1 MNRNE
6 RNLEI
11 VRQTAE
17 ILSTGSGISETF
29 ERFCLMLA
37 KFIEASVV
45 FIAIKRRDGV
55 FIDFAY
61 DHGNAVHNPQSG
73 RKISADSQ
81 TQRVIDTGQ
90 PIFLRTRL
98 EIRGPIIPLKEVKD
112 DESQSAIFVPLRFGN
127 ETIGVLS
134 IQTTEQCAYS
144 PDDLHLIET
153 CALYVAVAVQ
163 AETMRGEKEALQSVA
178 SRDSLTGV
186 ASRRAF
192 DQRLHED
199 WTRAQREDGVLSV
212 LVMDVDWFKRFNDTY
227 GHVAGDACLN
237 QVAQAAQS
245 CIVRESDLLARYGG
259 EEFTAILWQT
269 DATGAAV
276 VAERVLNAVRALDVP
291 HAESPIGRVTASIG
305 VAGCKALAI
314 ADPQTLLKAA
324 DRALYAAKT
333 AGRDRI
339 HVDSLG
345 GATATLAQPA
355 ARTNIRSQ
363 ATALLGR
370 AAEIAALNEAIKR
383 SRIVTLVGKRGIGK
397 TRVAVA
403 AAQRRLY
410 AYPDGTW
417 LIDCSVVSG
426 AALEEAVLA
435 VLRVAQTADLS
446 PRETLLDALKDRNAL
461 LVFDDCGDISSHV
474 AGLCGA
480 IARGASDVVMLATS
494 DKPLGADGEETVE
507 LQAPSLGDAV
517 ALFVDR
523 AQIANKAFD
532 ASEQDRHAIERIC
545 TILGNVPL
553 AIELTGPRVRAM
565 PVDHVLGI
573 LERENT
579 DTSIDGLVRSSY
591 EQLGDNARRLFERLS
606 VFPALFTSGAAR
618 DICSGGD
625 LEPWDVTDA
634 LDELVVANLVK
645 RFDSGEAARY
655 LVVDSAR
662 SYGREVLRE
671 RLERA
676 AIQWRYIRYFRAVA
690 RRTSAR
696 IQSGNVEGGVDEARA
711 EVENLDG
718 ALEYALNR
726 RVDVSAGADIV
737 IALHRFWVETGR
749 LAEGRHWTDIALAVG
764 LPMGPQVAEVLNA
777 AAAVAL
783 FGGDM
788 MRLSELSERLVAYHE
803 RGHDTLA
810 LARAL
815 NGLATASF
823 HLGHD
828 ARAKSLFQRALKEY
842 RKSGDRRGVAVVLMN
857 LGALATETLS
867 DVAGARALFNESL
880 TLFRELGIS
889 PQTGIALSNLAAISI
904 IEGDYEQA
912 LVYANESLII
922 FERLG
927 NVAQATVGLI
937 HIAQARLERGEIE
950 LARATLIAARE
961 RLRREPTI
969 RNAIELN
976 EILFLFACDCC
987 AFDRAAELLG
997 VTDAVREKHKL
1008 PRTALSLA
1016 ASSNREREVRAH
1028 LGDLFD
1034 RHFEKGRKA
1043 SAPEMDRVLD
1053 AVLSGAAGALAAG
1066 GASR

>member
-17 ILSTGSGISETF
+17 ILSTGSGLSETF

-45 FIAIKRRDGV
+45 FIAIKRDDGV
-55 FIDFAY
+55 YIDFAY
-61 DHGNAVHNPQSG
+61 DHGNAVHNPQGG
-73 RKISADSQ
+73 RKVSSDSQ
-81 TQRVIDTGQ
+81 TQRVVDTGQ
-90 PIFLRTRL
+90 PIFLRTRQ
-98 EIRGPIIPLKEVKD
+98 EIRGPVIPLKEVKD

-153 CALYVAVAVQ
+153 CALYVAVTVQ

-178 SRDSLTGV
+178 SRDALTGV
-186 ASRRAF
+186 YSRRAF

-269 DATGAAV
+269 DASGAAV

-291 HAESPIGRVTASIG
+291 HVESPLGRVTASIG
-305 VAGCKALAI
+305 VAGCKALAV

-345 GATATLAQPA
+345 GAAATLQQPA
-355 ARTNIRSQ
+355 ARTNIRSL

-370 AAEIAALNEAIKR
+370 AAEMAALNETIKR
-383 SRIVTLVGKRGIGK
+383 SRIVTLVGDKGIGK
-397 TRVAVA
+397 TRLAIA

-417 LIDCSVVSG
+417 LIDCSVVP
-426 AALEEAVLA
+426 AASLEEAVLGA
-435 VLRVAQTADLS
+435 LRIGQSADLS
-446 PRETLLDALKDRNAL
+446 PRETLIEALKDRNTL
-461 LVFDDCGDISSHV
+461 LVFDDCGEIAPSAAS
-474 AGLCGA
+474 LCEE
-480 IARGASDVVMLATS
+480 IARSAPEVTLLATS
-494 DKPLGADGEETVE
+494 RTPLGADGEATFE
-507 LQAPSLGDAV
+507 LQAPSLPDAV

-523 AQIANKAFD
+523 AQIADKAFEAND
-532 ASEQDRHAIERIC
+532 QDRQVIEKIC

-553 AIELTGPRVRAM
+553 AIELTAPRVRAM
-565 PVDHVLGI
+565 PVEHVLGI
-573 LERENT
+573 LERENA
-579 DTSIDGLVRSSY
+579 DTSIDALVRSSY
-591 EQLGDNARRLFERLS
+591 DQLGESARRLFERLS
-606 VFPALFTSGAAR
+606 VFPALFNSGAAR

-634 LDELVVANLVK
+634 LDELVLVSLVK

-662 SYGREVLRE
+662 NYGREVLRE

-676 AIQWRYIRYFRAVA
+676 AIQWRFIRYFRAVA
-690 RRTSAR
+690 RRASAR
-696 IQSGNVEGGVDEARA
+696 VEGGNIESGVDEARA
-711 EVENLDG
+711 EIENLDG
-718 ALEYALNR
+718 ALEYALSR

-749 LAEGRHWTDIALAVG
+749 LAEGRHWTDIALAAG
-764 LPMGPQVAEVLNA
+764 LPMGPQVADLLSA
-777 AAAVAL
+777 AAAIAH
-783 FGGDM
+783 FRGDM
-788 MRLSELSERLVAYHE
+788 VRLADLSERLVAYHE
-803 RGHDTLA
+803 RGHDSTA

-815 NGLATASF
+815 NGLATARF
-823 HLGHD
+823 HLGD
-828 ARAKSLFQRALKEY
+828 AVRSKSLFQRALKAY
-842 RKSGDRRGVAVVLMN
+842 RKAGDRRGAAVVLMN

-867 DVAGARALFNESL
+867 DVAGARALFTESL

-889 PQTGIALSNLAAISI
+889 SQTGIALSNLSAIAI

-912 LVYANESLII
+912 LGYANESLII

-927 NVAQATVGLI
+927 NVAQVTVQLV
-937 HIAQARLERGEIE
+937 HIAHARLERGEIE
-950 LARATLIAARE
+950 LSRATLIAARE

-969 RNAIELN
+969 RNAIDIYETA
-976 EILFLFACDCC
+976 FLFACDCG
-987 AFDRAAELLG
+987 AFERAAELLG
-997 VTDAVREKHKL
+997 VADAVRQKNAL
-1008 PRTALSLA
+1008 PRTALTMAEAGS
-1016 ASSNREREVRAH
+1016 REREVRAH
-1028 LGDLFD
+1028 LGNRFE
-1034 RHFEKGRKA
+1034 RHFESGRKA
-1043 SAPEMDRVLD
+1043 SAVETDRVLD
-1053 AVLSGAAGALAAG
+1053 AVLSGAAGALTAG
-1066 GASR
+1066 SASR

>member
-17 ILSTGSGISETF
+17 ILSTGSSLSETF

-55 FIDFAY
+55 YIEFAY
-61 DHGNAVHNPQSG
+61 DHGNAIHNPQGG
-73 RKISADSQ
+73 RRANTDSQ

-90 PIFLRTRL
+90 PIFLRTQQ
-98 EIRGPIIPLKEVKD
+98 EIRGPVIPLKEVKD
-112 DESQSAIFVPLRFGN
+112 DESQSAMFVPLRFGS

-134 IQTTEQCAYS
+134 VQTNDRCAYS

-178 SRDSLTGV
+178 SRDALTGV

-192 DQRLHED
+192 DQRLHDD

-245 CIVRESDLLARYGG
+245 CVVRESDMLARYGG

-269 DATGAAV
+269 DASGAAV
-276 VAERVLNAVRALDVP
+276 VAERVLNAIRALDVP
-291 HAESPIGRVTASIG
+291 HAESPLGRVTASIG

-339 HVDSLG
+339 HIDSLG
-345 GATATLAQPA
+345 GAAATLAQPE

-363 ATALLGR
+363 ATTLLGR
-370 AAEIAALNEAIKR
+370 AAEISALNEAIKR
-383 SRIVTLVGKRGIGK
+383 SHIVTLVGKRGIGK
-397 TRVAVA
+397 TRIAFA

-410 AYPDGTW
+410 AYPDGSW
-417 LIDCSVVSG
+417 LIDCSVG
-426 AALEEAVLA
+426 AGGALEEAVLGA
-435 VLRVAQTADLS
+435 LRIGQSVDLS
-446 PRETLLDALKDRNAL
+446 PRETLLDALKDRNML
-461 LVFDDCGDISSHV
+461 LVFDDCGDIASFV
-474 AGLCGA
+474 ASLCEA
-480 IARGASDVVMLATS
+480 IARTAPDVGLLATS
-494 DKPLGADGEETVE
+494 RRALGADGEEVVE
-507 LQAPSLGDAV
+507 LQPPSLADAV
-517 ALFVDR
+517 ALFIDR
-523 AQIANKAFD
+523 AQIAEKKFEAT
-532 ASEQDRHAIERIC
+532 EQDRRAIERIC
-545 TILGNVPL
+545 TILENVPL
-553 AIELTGPRVRAM
+553 AIELTAPRVRDM
-565 PVDHVLGI
+565 PVDHILGI

-579 DTSIDGLVRSSY
+579 DASIDGLVRSSY
-591 EQLGDNARRLFERLS
+591 EQLGDSARRLFERLS

-645 RFDSGEAARY
+645 RFDAGETARY

-662 SYGREVLRE
+662 NYGREVLRE
-671 RLERA
+671 RLERT

-690 RRTSAR
+690 RRAAAR
-696 IQSGNVEGGVDEARA
+696 IDSGNVEAGIDEARA
-711 EVENLDG
+711 EVENLDC
-718 ALEYALNR
+718 ALEYAFTR
-726 RVDVSAGADIV
+726 RADVAAGADIV

-749 LAEGRHWTDIALAVG
+749 LAEGRHWTDIALAAG
-764 LPMGPQVAEVLNA
+764 LPMGPQVAQVLSA
-777 AAAVAL
+777 AAAVAQ
-783 FGGDM
+783 FRGDM
-788 MRLSELSERLVAYHE
+788 VRLAELAERLVSYHE

-823 HLGHD
+823 HLGD
-828 ARAKSLFQRALKEY
+828 VVRANKLFGRALKAY
-842 RKSGDRRGVAVVLMN
+842 RKSGDRRGAAAVLMN
-857 LGALATETLS
+857 LGTLATETLS
-867 DVAGARALFNESL
+867 DVAGARALFAESL

-889 PQTGIALSNLAAISI
+889 QQTGIALSSLSAISI
-904 IEGDYEQA
+904 IDGDYDQA
-912 LVYANESLII
+912 LVYANESLVI

-927 NVAQATVGLI
+927 NIAQATVALV
-937 HIAQARLERGEIE
+937 HIAHARLERGEIE
-950 LARATLIAARE
+950 LSRATLIASRE

-969 RNAIELN
+969 RNTIDLY
-976 EILFLFACDCC
+976 EIAFLFACDCG
-987 AFDRAAELLG
+987 AFERAAGLLG
-997 VTDAVREKHKL
+997 VVDAVREKHSL
-1008 PRTALSLA
+1008 PRTALSIA
-1016 ASSNREREVRAH
+1016 ESSNREGEVRAR
-1028 LGDLFD
+1028 LGKLFD
-1034 RHFEKGRKA
+1034 RHFESGR
-1043 SAPEMDRVLD
+1043 SAGPAEMERVLD
-1053 AVLSGAAGALAAG
+1053 AVLSSAAATLAAG
-1066 GASR
+1066 VASR

>member
-17 ILSTGSGISETF
+17 ILSSGSSLSETF

-45 FIAIKRRDGV
+45 FIAIKRHDGV
-55 FIDFAY
+55 TIDFAY
-61 DHGNAVHNPQSG
+61 DHGNAIHNPQGG
-73 RKISADSQ
+73 RKVGGESQ
-81 TQRVIDTGQ
+81 TQRVIETGQ
-90 PIFLRTRL
+90 PIFVRSLR
-98 EIRGPIIPLKEVKD
+98 EIRGPIIPLKEVRD
-112 DESQSAIFVPLRFGN
+112 DDSQSAMFVPLRFGS
-127 ETIGVLS
+127 ETIGVIS
-134 IQTTEQCAYS
+134 VQTTEPCAYS

-163 AETMRGEKEALQSVA
+163 AEMMRGEKEALQSVA
-178 SRDSLTGV
+178 SRDALTGV

-245 CIVRESDLLARYGG
+245 CIVRESDMLARYGG

-269 DATGAAV
+269 DANGAAI

-291 HAESPIGRVTASIG
+291 HAESPLGRVTASIG
-305 VAGCKALAI
+305 VAGSKALAV
-314 ADPQTLLKAA
+314 ADPQTLVKAA

-339 HVDSLG
+339 HIDPLG
-345 GATATLAQPA
+345 GAAATLAQPA

-363 ATALLGR
+363 ATALMGR
-370 AAEIAALNEAIKR
+370 ASEIAALNEAIKR
-383 SRIVTLVGKRGIGK
+383 SHIVTLTGPKGIGK
-397 TRVAVA
+397 TRIAVA

-417 LIDCSVVSG
+417 LIGCSVVSG
-426 AALEEAVLA
+426 DALEEAVLGT
-435 VLRVAQTADLS
+435 LRIPQNADES
-446 PRETLLDALKDRNAL
+446 PRTMLLDALKDRNML
-461 LVFDDCGDISSHV
+461 LVFDDCYEIRGHV
-474 AGLCGA
+474 AALCEA
-480 IARGASDVVMLATS
+480 IAKTAPDVALLATS
-494 DKPLGADGEETVE
+494 QQPLGSRGEEIFE
-507 LQAPSLGDAV
+507 LQAPSLTDAV

-523 AQIANKAFD
+523 AQVADKRFEAT
-532 ASEQDRHAIERIC
+532 EQERQVIERIC

-553 AIELTGPRVRAM
+553 AIELTAPRVRSI
-565 PVDHVLGI
+565 PIEHVLGM
-573 LERENT
+573 LERENA
-579 DTSIDGLVRSSY
+579 DSSIDALVRSSY
-591 EQLGDNARRLFERLS
+591 EQLGENACRLFERLS
-606 VFPALFTSGAAR
+606 VFPALFTSEAAR

-645 RFDSGEAARY
+645 RFDSGEAALY

-662 SYGREVLRE
+662 NYGREVLRE
-671 RLERA
+671 RLERT

-690 RRTSAR
+690 RRAAAR
-696 IQSGNVEGGVDEARA
+696 IEGGAVESGIEDVRNEL
-711 EVENLDG
+711 ENLEG

-726 RVDVSAGADIV
+726 RVDVAAGADIA

-749 LAEGRHWTDIALAVG
+749 LSEGRHWTDIALAAG
-764 LPMGPQVAEVLNA
+764 LPLGPQMAQLLYA
-777 AAAVAL
+777 AATVAHYR
-783 FGGDM
+783 GDM
-788 MRLSELSERLVAYHE
+788 VRLAELSERLVAYHE
-803 RGHDTLA
+803 RGHDALA
-810 LARAL
+810 LARSL
-815 NGLATASF
+815 NGLANARF
-823 HLGHD
+823 RLGE
-828 ARAKSLFQRALKEY
+828 AAAAKSLYQRALKEY
-842 RKSGDRRGVAVVLMN
+842 RKAGDRRGVAVVLMN
-857 LGALATETLS
+857 LGSLAAETLS
-867 DVAGARALFNESL
+867 DIAGARELFTESL
-880 TLFRELGIS
+880 SLFRELGVS
-889 PQTGIALSNLAAISI
+889 SQTGSALSNLAALAIAD
-904 IEGDYEQA
+904 GDYEQA

-927 NVAQATVGLI
+927 NSAQATIQLI
-937 HIAQARLERGEIE
+937 HIAHARLERGEIE
-950 LARATLIAARE
+950 LSRATLIAARE

-969 RNAIELN
+969 RNTIHLYEVA
-976 EILFLFACDCC
+976 FLFACDSG
-987 AFDRAAELLG
+987 AFERAAAILG
-997 VTDAVREKHKL
+997 FLDATRQQHRL
-1008 PRTALSLA
+1008 PRTAASLA
-1016 ASSNREREVRAH
+1016 ESANREREVHAN
-1028 LGDLFD
+1028 LNSTFD
-1034 RHFEKGRKA
+1034 RQFEIGRTTSA
-1043 SAPEMDRVLD
+1043 SDMDRALD
-1053 AVLSGAAGALAAG
+1053 AVLSGAAGALTA